1 MKFSEIVSLAQSGDL
16 QIGAV
21 GLKRMEILWAG
32 SQRVSVYVL
41 NNKGLWAFKGAA

>member
-1 MKFSEIVSLAQSGDL
+1 MKFSQIVSLAQSGDL

-32 SQRVSVYVL
+32 ANSVSVYVL
-41 NNKGLWAFKGAA
+41 NKGLWEFKGAK